1 MIDVHRI
8 EKMNKANTEEII
20 KWKYESPYNFYDMTE
35 DSLIE
40 MLEEDYYACF
50 DGRNLI
56 GFFCYGKSAQVPIGH
71 NTGSYKN
78 PNLLDIGLG
87 LHPSLTGK
95 GTGAA
100 FVRAG
105 IDFARSKYHPEGFRL
120 SVAAFNERALS
131 TYEKLGFE
139 VVADFYTTSS
149 KQPTHFYLMELASFS

>member
-1 MIDVHRI
+1 MIVRMIDVHRI

-20 KWKYESPYNFYDMTE
+20 KWKYESSYNFYDMTE

-71 NTGSYKN
+71 NTGSYN
-78 PNLLDIGLG
+78 NSSLLDIGLG
-87 LHPSLTGK
+87 LHPSLIGK

-100 FVRAG
+100 FVRSG
-105 IDFARSKYHPEGFRL
+105 IDFAKSKYPTEGFRL
-120 SVAAFNERALS
+120 TVAALMKEPYQS
-131 TYEKLGFE
+131 IKKLGL
-139 VVADFYTTSS
+139 
-149 KQPTHFYLMELASFS
+149 KLLPTFTPLQVNNRLISM